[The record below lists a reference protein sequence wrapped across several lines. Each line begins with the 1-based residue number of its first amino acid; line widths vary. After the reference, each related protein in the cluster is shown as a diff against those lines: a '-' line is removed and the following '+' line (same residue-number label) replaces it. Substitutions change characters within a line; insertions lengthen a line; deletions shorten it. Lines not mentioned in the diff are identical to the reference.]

1 MELISGYLN
10 DPALRQSFNRLAIET
25 FSLDFEPWYQ
35 GGMLPHGRY
44 IPHSL
49 VQDGEV
55 IANCSANL
63 FDLIVE
69 GREVPAVQLGTVMT
83 AKEHRGRGLMSGLM
97 ERVLAHYKD
106 RELIYLF
113 ANDQVLGFYPKFGFR
128 RIPQTAYSLDVS
140 ALKRQDASPHQLNTD
155 DPQDRALLL
164 RLCERRVPVSQTL
177 GVHRDCWPL
186 RAACSLVPR
195 RLWRLEERIIVM
207 ERTDD
212 TLYID
217 DILSEQP
224 FALDEL
230 LPSLVPPG
238 CRRLRLGFCPDQS
251 ALPFSREPLWEDDNA
266 LFVRGDALPK
276 EFCFPETSHT

>member
-10 DPALRQSFNRLAIET
+10 DPALRQSFNRLAVET

-35 GGMLPHGRY
+35 GGMLQGGRY

-49 VQDGEV
+49 VRDGEV
-55 IANCSANL
+55 VANCSANL

-83 AKEHRGRGLMSGLM
+83 AKGHRGRGLMAGLM
-97 ERVLAHYKD
+97 ERVLEHYKD
-106 RELIYLF
+106 RELLYLF
-113 ANDQVLGFYPKFGFR
+113 ANDQVLDFYPKFGFR
-128 RIPQTAYSLDVS
+128 RLPQTVYSLDVS
-140 ALKRQDASPHQLNTD
+140 ALKRQGASPHRLNTD
-155 DPQDRALLL
+155 DQQDRALLL

-177 GVHRDCWPL
+177 GVQHDYWPL
-186 RAACSLVPR
+186 LAACSLVPK
-195 RLWRLEERIIVM
+195 RLWRLGERIIVM
-207 ERTDD
+207 ERIGD

-217 DILSEQP
+217 DILSEES

-230 LPSLVPPG
+230 LPALALPG
-238 CRRLRLGFCPDQS
+238 CQRLRLGFCPDQS
-251 ALPFSREPLWEDDNA
+251 TLPFLCEPLWEDDNA
-266 LFVRGDALPK
+266 LFVRGDVLPK